1 MKITT
6 LNLEGFA
13 DWQHRESRIID
24 YLNIVDPDVIVF
36 QEVVFIPDISAFNQ
50 VQLLNQKLGYSYE
63 HSAVTRLQPSRVYET
78 FREGLAM
85 LSKHPV
91 LKTDT
96 VILKKAAGD
105 EHNRIVQMI
114 DIQRDGHVVKLANV
128 HFSLTDFT
136 DYATAHLV
144 ETLEIIA
151 NKNEAR
157 IIAGDFNIDHLEA
170 LSDIWGENYKAST
183 KIPYISYPLENKRND
198 YMLVPKAYEFT
209 NISTSGN
216 NLSDHRAV
224 TVKIENL
231 ASLKLANEAT
241 TARLVVDRA

>member
-1 MKITT
+1 
-6 LNLEGFA
+6 
-13 DWQHRESRIID
+13 
-24 YLNIVDPDVIVF
+24 
-36 QEVVFIPDISAFNQ
+36 
-50 VQLLNQKLGYSYE
+50 
-63 HSAVTRLQPSRVYET
+63 
-78 FREGLAM
+78 
-85 LSKHPV
+85 
-91 LKTDT
+91 
-96 VILKKAAGD
+96 
-105 EHNRIVQMI
+105 
-114 DIQRDGHVVKLANV
+114 VKLANV